1 MEFRL
6 NGRDAA
12 VVMGIVAFEA
22 IVACVAI
29 DKAEKATKKA
39 NEKSFEAA
47 VYKFSDYVNGIRIKN
62 LEKEKENAKL
72 KSELEEKEL

>member
-6 NGRDAA
+6 NIKDAA
-12 VVMGIVAFEA
+12 IIMGVVAFEA

-47 VYKFSDYVNGIRIKN
+47 IYKFSDYVNGIHIKK
-62 LEKEKENAKL
+62 LEKENAKL
-72 KSELEEKEL
+72 KAELEEKEV